1 MVPCMTLSPSK
12 CLLIKLINYYMN
24 RYVSTYIIEL
34 RQKNMPVIYLFSQK
48 LRLNTECG
56 TFPDKWEA
64 ATVSFNTYEFSDTE
78 HEWAIRVGSPVIGQ
92 RVDNKL

>member
-1 MVPCMTLSPSK
+1 
-12 CLLIKLINYYMN
+12 
-24 RYVSTYIIEL
+24 
-34 RQKNMPVIYLFSQK
+34 MPVIYLFSQK

-92 RVDNKL
+92 RVDNKLYKGQALRIDHPHLTDETKYFIMNWL